1 MEMTQHFST
10 GALLMARLIKSLLL
24 AGVASLACLTVTV
37 GAQESSKRLILTDGS
52 YQIVTKWEIKG
63 DRVRYYSTE
72 RDDWEELPNSL
83 VDWPATEKY
92 NQEMANRGAAPKQ
105 QIRDRTSDDQA
116 GKAEEA
122 AEAESPLVAPG
133 LRLPDG
139 GGVFLLDTF
148 QNQPQLVEV
157 AQNGGELNP
166 HTGRNILRAVIN
178 PLSAKQTIELEGE
191 HAKVQSHVMQPA
203 IYVNVDTGI
212 NPEFAVH
219 PPPSGKDKQPAD
231 RYGIVRLEKKTG
243 LRVVGNLKVAMYG
256 KVSQKENWIKTTSTA
271 VGDWTKVTPVEALPV
286 GEYAVVEI
294 MGKDQV
300 NLYVW
305 DFGVD
310 PSAPAN
316 ANAWTA
322 RQPDPSAQDRNQ
334 GPVLERRP
342 K

>member
-1 MEMTQHFST
+1 
-10 GALLMARLIKSLLL
+10 MARLIKSILL
-24 AGVASLACLTVTV
+24 AGVAILVCLFVTV
-37 GAQESSKRLILTDGS
+37 RAEESPKRLILKDGS

-92 NQEMANRGAAPKQ
+92 NQEIANRGAAPKQ
-105 QIRDRTSDDQA
+105 QIRDRTSDDLA
-116 GKAEEA
+116 GKIEEAEEP
-122 AEAESPLVAPG
+122 ETPLVAPG

-148 QNQPQLVEV
+148 QNQAQLVEV

-166 HTGRNILRAVIN
+166 HTGRNILHAAIN
-178 PLSAKQTIELEGE
+178 PLSLSAKQTIELEGE
-191 HAKVQSHVMQPA
+191 HAKVQSHVLQPA
-203 IYVNVDTGI
+203 FYVNVSTVSGDIG
-212 NPEFAVH
+212 PAG
-219 PPPSGKDKQPAD
+219 PPSPPAKDNRPAD
-231 RYGIVRLEKKTG
+231 RYGIVRVEKKNG
-243 LRVVGNLKVAMYG
+243 VRIVGNLKVAVYG

-271 VGDWTKVTPVEALPV
+271 VGDWTKVTPAEALPV

-310 PSAPAN
+310 PSAPVN

-322 RQPDPSAQDRNQ
+322 RQPDPSTKDKDQ

>member
-1 MEMTQHFST
+1 
-10 GALLMARLIKSLLL
+10 MARLIKSVLL
-24 AGVASLACLTVTV
+24 AGVAALACLTITI

-63 DRVRYYSTE
+63 ERVRYYSTE

-116 GKAEEA
+116 AKAEEA

-166 HTGRNILRAVIN
+166 HTGRNILRAAMN
-178 PLSAKQTIELEGE
+178 PLSLSAKQTIELEGE
-191 HAKVQSHVMQPA
+191 HAKVQSHVLQPA
-203 IYVNVDTGI
+203 FYVNVSTVGEVGSAA
-212 NPEFAVH
+212 P
-219 PPPSGKDKQPAD
+219 PPPSAKDNRPAD
-231 RYGIVRLEKKTG
+231 RYGIVRVEKKNG
-243 LRVVGNLKVAMYG
+243 VRIAGNLNVAVYG

-322 RQPDPSAQDRNQ
+322 RQVQPTTDKNE

-342 K
+342 KQ